1 MKILIV
7 EDDRVLCDVF
17 ATSLRDAGHE
27 VHEAFDI
34 NSAIDR
40 LRLRGYGLVILDYYL
55 PDGVSLPVA
64 EYSCVACPDARI
76 ILLTGSGVFPNG
88 EASILAP
95 CVDWMLRKPV
105 PLEDLHALVDYAALA
120 SDPRPS

>member
-7 EDDRVLCDVF
+7 EDDLVLCDVF
-17 ATSLRDAGHE
+17 STFLRDAGHD
-27 VHEAFDI
+27 VLEAHDI

-40 LRLRGYGLVILDYYL
+40 LRGRGFDLVILDYYL

-64 EYSCVACPDARI
+64 EYSCVVCPDARI

-88 EASILAP
+88 EAAILAP
-95 CVDWMLRKPV
+95 CIDWTLRKPV
-105 PLEDLHALVDYAALA
+105 PLEDLRALVEYAALNQHRA
-120 SDPRPS
+120 AK